1 MIIAESYF
9 PQKGHHVRLLS
20 ARRAALAATLT
31 AATLTGGVIAAP
43 APASAAAQLIA
54 NGTFDTTT
62 APWAALGQTTV
73 TLEQQAMRI
82 QVRQNVAN
90 PWDAMVASPTAA
102 ALNPGKSYTLSFD
115 AYSTAAFTAKA
126 TVQYT
131 ATPSSNQSLATDVPL
146 TTTSKRYT
154 FPFTAAQ
161 AGATAAEV
169 TFQLGGSGGTPV
181 VRFDNVSLMETQTT
195 RPTALYVNPK
205 SNPARWA
212 SENDGRPESGPI
224 MDAIGSKPI
233 FDWFGNW
240 FPDITKAV
248 DTYVGAAQAADKLP
262 MLVAYNIPNRDACAL
277 FSGGGAGD
285 AAGYHAWITD
295 FAKAIG
301 NRHAIVVLE
310 PDAIAAAPCVAD
322 LNPPK
327 NPDDQY
333 RMLLDATQVL
343 STHAPNTWVY
353 LDAANATWRTP
364 SFMADKLVESGV
376 ANTRGFS
383 VNVSNYLTTADSE
396 QYAVAVNGLLSG
408 TVGAKKY
415 VIDTS
420 RNGKG
425 PYEDDTPGDNWCNPP
440 DRKLGTPPVRQT
452 SGAEYLFWVKVPGDS
467 DGECGFIDDIPAG
480 SFDPRLAMSLITGES

>member
-1 MIIAESYF
+1 M
-9 PQKGHHVRLLS
+9 LS

-31 AATLTGGVIAAP
+31 AVTLTGGVLAAP

-54 NGTFDTTT
+54 NGTFAGTT

-73 TLEQQAMRI
+73 TAESGLMRV

-90 PWDAMVASPTAA
+90 PWDAMVASPTTA
-102 ALNPGKSYTLSFD
+102 ALNPGRSYTLSFD
-115 AYSTAAFTAKA
+115 AYSTTAFTAKA

-146 TTTSKRYT
+146 TAASRRYS

-195 RPTALYVNPK
+195 RPASLYVSPL

-212 SENDGRPESGPI
+212 SEHPDTDDGQAI
-224 MDAIGSKPI
+224 MNAIGSKPI
-233 FDWFGNW
+233 FEWFGGW

-262 MLVAYNIPNRDACAL
+262 MLVAYNIPNRDACAGH
-277 FSGGGAGD
+277 SAGGAGD

-310 PDAIAAAPCVAD
+310 PDAVAAAPCVAD
-322 LNPPK
+322 LSPPR

-343 STHAPNTWVY
+343 RAQAPNAWVY

-364 SFMADKLVESGV
+364 SFMAPLLVKSGI

-383 VNVSNYLTTADSE
+383 VNVSNYFTTANSE
-396 QYAVAVNGLLSG
+396 QYAGALNGLLSG

-420 RNGKG
+420 RNGNG
-425 PYEDDTPGDNWCNPP
+425 PYTDDTPGDNWCNPP
-440 DRKLGTPPVRQT
+440 GRKLGTPPVRQT

-467 DGECGFIDDIPAG
+467 DGECGIGGSIPAG
-480 SFDPRLAMSLITGES
+480 QFSPDLAMALINGTS

>member
-1 MIIAESYF
+1 MIIAQPYL

-31 AATLTGGVIAAP
+31 AVTLTGGVLAAP

-54 NGTFDTTT
+54 NGTFAGTT

-73 TLEQQAMRI
+73 TAESGLMRV

-90 PWDAMVASPTAA
+90 PWDAMVASPTTA
-102 ALNPGKSYTLSFD
+102 ALNPGSSYTLSFD
-115 AYSTAAFTAKA
+115 AYATTSFTAKA

-146 TTTSKRYT
+146 TATSRRYS

-181 VRFDNVSLMETQTT
+181 VRFDNVSLMETQTS
-195 RPTALYVNPK
+195 RPTGLYVSPL
-205 SNPARWA
+205 SHPADWA
-212 SENDGRPESGPI
+212 ARNSGTAEGQAV
-224 MDAIGSKPI
+224 MNAIGSKPI
-233 FDWFGNW
+233 FEWFGGW
-240 FPDITKAV
+240 FPDITRAV

-262 MLVAYNIPNRDACAL
+262 MLVAYNIPNRDACAHL
-277 FSGGGAGD
+277 SGGGAGD
-285 AAGYHAWITD
+285 APGYHAWITD

-301 NRHAIVVLE
+301 NRHAVVVLE
-310 PDAIAAAPCVAD
+310 PDAIAAAPCLPEIGED
-322 LNPPK
+322 PEE
-327 NPDDQY
+327 QF
-333 RMLLDATQVL
+333 RILLDATQVL
-343 STHAPNTWVY
+343 RAQAPNAWVY
-353 LDAANATWRTP
+353 LDAGNATWRA
-364 SFMADKLVESGV
+364 ADWTATALVKSGV

-383 VNVSNYLTTADSE
+383 VNVSNYLSTADSE
-396 QYAVAVNGLLSG
+396 RFAVAVNGHLPA

-420 RNGKG
+420 RNGNG
-425 PYEDDTPGDNWCNPP
+425 PYTDDTPDDNWCNPP
-440 DRKLGTPPVRQT
+440 GRKLGTPPVRQT

-467 DGECGFIDDIPAG
+467 DGECGIGGSIPAG
-480 SFDPRLAMSLITGES
+480 QFSPGLAMALINGAS